1 MTKVNYTLLAEGIPE
16 ELVIPEILKQINQE
30 LNLNCQFKRSSL
42 NVKYSSKP
50 SKSKVLSNLEKF
62 VQDSK
67 ANKEALFIV
76 GVDLDTSDFG
86 GELREKQIR
95 TLKKGVKQSVGN
107 SEGCIFFVPVQA
119 FDYWLAYQ
127 NYRISKEKKPANNS
141 LEGKDKKAI
150 KKIVYGDKQAKKN
163 IENACRKIIANW
175 DLQELQQQSKSFKH
189 FYQQIDSF
197 LQSV

>member
-86 GELREKQIR
+86 GEL
-95 TLKKGVKQSVGN
+95 
-107 SEGCIFFVPVQA
+107 
-119 FDYWLAYQ
+119 
-127 NYRISKEKKPANNS
+127 
-141 LEGKDKKAI
+141 
-150 KKIVYGDKQAKKN
+150 
-163 IENACRKIIANW
+163 
-175 DLQELQQQSKSFKH
+175 
-189 FYQQIDSF
+189 
-197 LQSV
+197 